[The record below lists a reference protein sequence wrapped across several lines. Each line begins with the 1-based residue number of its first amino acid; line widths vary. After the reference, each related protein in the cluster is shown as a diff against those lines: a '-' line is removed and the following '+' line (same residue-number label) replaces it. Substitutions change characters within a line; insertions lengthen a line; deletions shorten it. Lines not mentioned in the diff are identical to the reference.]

1 MPRRRRCA
9 CAAMTAMPA
18 PERRRAF
25 RNESIDQP
33 QEESEVETDTPSLEG
48 WSITHDADLEWVPWG
63 DDGNARAKL
72 LGTADGYVLAL
83 VEADAGY
90 RGTPHEH
97 THAEFLFVVNGT
109 IRNQGVSLG
118 AGDGYAAAA
127 GSSHDDFEALAPSTY
142 LSIFRL

>member
-1 MPRRRRCA
+1 M
-9 CAAMTAMPA
+9 
-18 PERRRAF
+18 
-25 RNESIDQP
+25 
-33 QEESEVETDTPSLEG
+33 ETDTPSLEG
-48 WSITHDADLEWVPWG
+48 WSITYDVDAEWVPWG

-97 THAEFLFVVNGT
+97 AHAEFLFVVNGT
-109 IRNQGVSLG
+109 IRSQGETLR